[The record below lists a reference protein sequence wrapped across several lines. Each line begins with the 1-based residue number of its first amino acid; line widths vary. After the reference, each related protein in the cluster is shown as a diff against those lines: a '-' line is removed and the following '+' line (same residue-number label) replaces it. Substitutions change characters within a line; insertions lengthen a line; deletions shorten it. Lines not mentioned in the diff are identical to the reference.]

1 MRILIKGGIWKN
13 SEDEVLKAAVM
24 KYGLNNWSRVA
35 SLLARKSPKQ
45 CKARW
50 YEWLDPTVKK
60 TEWTREEEEKLL
72 HLAKLFPTQWRT
84 IAPIVGRTA
93 YQCLEHYEKL
103 LDQAQGR
110 DEMDE
115 NDPRRLKPGEIDPH
129 PETKPARADPIDM
142 DEDEKEM
149 LSEARARLANTR
161 GKKAKRK
168 AREKQLEEA
177 RRLAALQKRRELKAA
192 GISTMKKYRSRKH
205 IDYSE
210 EVPFEAVPPIG
221 FHATGPEETP
231 KVTLGL
237 ANMNL
242 QAVEDRNRQAE
253 EERMRKDDARK
264 IKRLKQDNL
273 PQAIEIINTMN
284 DPAQLRKRT
293 ALKLPAPQLNDEE
306 LEQIVKMGADAAAL
320 SAQSADTST
329 AGLVQ
334 SYGET
339 PGSTPLRTPRLQN
352 TILLEAQDAVARN
365 TMQTPLYGET
375 NPLLNETD
383 WSGALPTPK
392 TGSIT
397 PNLYAQQARGGMTP
411 GGATPGATPGGT
423 PHGTPAHLGNTPLH
437 RGGGGGG
444 GGAGSTPGPHGT
456 PGTPRV
462 AGTPGALRDG
472 FSLNNGEEEL
482 ETQQPAKLKEQRQQ
496 MQVRAQLQGLP
507 APMNE
512 VEISMPE
519 LEEDEP
525 AGERPLEEDAADA
538 DKRRERLE
546 QERVEAERQKRSK
559 AVKRGLPRPAIPE
572 TMLFPSCF
580 GPGSD
585 GQGTISG
592 VSNSIRGPS
601 DGGTADSGSVA
612 VVGSLLQQA
621 ETLLHDEMAAL
632 VNRDAFLFPVKGAKP
647 PQKPVDL
654 PDISLAELGRA
665 SDLLAGEVVK
675 FDAAA
680 GGAVINS
687 GALQAAIEQGLGH
700 LTYLPEAR
708 RYVEWQMLGRADR
721 LEAAKHMF
729 ESAEGAIQRD
739 SKRAKK
745 LEDKMERVLGGF
757 MLKARQSTKKIASLS
772 EERETIAVETEV
784 FKTLA
789 AREEK
794 AICTRVDDLRE
805 ALDKEK
811 QRNAKLQHRHKDL
824 KRLMKLLDER
834 LQ

>member
-35 SLLARKSPKQ
+35 SLLVRKSPKQ

-192 GISTMKKYRSRKH
+192 GISTMKKYRNRKY

-237 ANMNL
+237 ANMTL
-242 QAVEDRNRQAE
+242 QAVEDRSRMDE
-253 EERMRKDDARK
+253 EVRMRKDDERK
-264 IKRLKQDNL
+264 LKRLKQDNL
-273 PQAIEIINTMN
+273 PQAIEMINNMN
-284 DPAQLRKRT
+284 DPQQLRKRT

-306 LEQIVKMGADAAAL
+306 LETIVKMGADAAAL
-320 SAQSADTST
+320 TAQSADTST

-339 PGSTPLRTPRLQN
+339 PGTTPLRTPRQQN
-352 TILLEAQDAVARN
+352 TVLMEAQDAIARN
-365 TMQTPLYGET
+365 SMQTPLHGEA
-375 NPLLNETD
+375 NPVMHETD

-392 TGSIT
+392 IGAIT
-397 PNLYAQQARGGMTP
+397 PNLYAEQARSGMTP
-411 GGATPGATPGGT
+411 GATPGATPGGT
-423 PHGTPAHLGNTPLH
+423 P
-437 RGGGGGG
+437 
-444 GGAGSTPGPHGT
+444 GATPGAT
-456 PGTPRV
+456 PGLGALRGVASSQATPG
-462 AGTPGALRDG
+462 ATPGASSVVGSSRGALRDG
-472 FSLNNGEEEL
+472 LHLNQGEGDEEIDSMPMPL
-482 ETQQPAKLKEQRQQ
+482 KMRKQQQQ
-496 MQVRAQLQGLP
+496 EQVRKQLLDLP

-519 LEEDEP
+519 LEDEEP
-525 AGERPLEEDAADA
+525 VGERPLEEDAADA
-538 DKRRERLE
+538 DKRRERIE
-546 QERVEAERQKRSK
+546 KERVEAERQKRSS
-559 AVKRGLPRPAIPE
+559 AVKQGLPRPAVPHA
-572 TMLFPSCF
+572 MLFQASY
-580 GPGSD
+580 GPGGDS
-585 GQGTISG
+585 QNAISG
-592 VSNSIRGPS
+592 PCGP
-601 DGGTADSGSVA
+601 
-612 VVGSLLQQA
+612 LLQQA
-621 ETLLHDEMAAL
+621 EGLLHQELSAL
-632 VNRDAFLFPVKGAKP
+632 VTRDTFLFPPKAAKP
-647 PQKPVDL
+647 PKKTAEL
-654 PDISLAELGRA
+654 PDIPVADLSHAEELMKA
-665 SDLLAGEVVK
+665 EVCK
-675 FDAAA
+675 FDVVA
-680 GGAVINS
+680 GGEAVSS
-687 GALQAAIEQGLGH
+687 GALQLAIEEGVGH
-700 LTYLPEAR
+700 LAYLPHAK
-708 RYVEWQMLGRADR
+708 RYVEWPLLARSDR
-721 LEAAKHMF
+721 LEAARHMY
-729 ESAEGAIQRD
+729 EQAEAAIQRE
-739 SKRAKK
+739 SKRARKV
-745 LEDKMERVLGGF
+745 EDKMDRVLGGF
-757 MLKARQSTKKIASLS
+757 MMKAKQSIKKVAALA

-784 FKTLA
+784 FRTLS
-789 AREEK
+789 AREEL
-794 AICTRVDDLRE
+794 AIESRVEELRE
-805 ALDKEK
+805 SVAREK
-811 QRNAKLQHRHKDL
+811 QRNSKLQHRYKEL
-824 KRLMKLLDER
+824 KRLGHLLDQR